1 LSSSRLARSRNIDTT
16 TRALLDGL
24 YLDPWNRYMD
34 RDRVLHLQL
43 HWNNRRSL
51 LLDWMKDKQDLC
63 LDEETLLCL
72 ALAKAST
79 LGVYI
84 RICIRGCDGTFV
96 GSTL

>member
-1 LSSSRLARSRNIDTT
+1 
-16 TRALLDGL
+16 
-24 YLDPWNRYMD
+24 
-34 RDRVLHLQL
+34 
-43 HWNNRRSL
+43 
-51 LLDWMKDKQDLC
+51 MKDKQDLC